1 MLIYLDILKE
11 LVYEAK
17 KTLKE
22 GRNGKTYSVFGK
34 QLKFNLKNQL
44 PIVTTK
50 KVFFRGIIE
59 ELLFI
64 LNGKTNTK
72 ELESKKVNIWKQ
84 NTSREFLDKIG
95 KNYEEGEMGPMY
107 GYNIRYYGKPYPDK
121 QPLNVDQQPYFD
133 QLQNVINLLINDPNS
148 RRIIYTTYNP
158 LNSEQGVLY
167 PCHGLIV
174 QFYVTIVG
182 DVRYVKLHVYQRS
195 ADILLGLPF
204 NITSYAVLAYILCD
218 HINAIISDKKESG
231 SNIKSG
237 DSGGAGR
244 SVDSGAGSSI
254 ASSTSGVYGNRSADC
269 KSIDGDDKII
279 YKPDELII
287 SLGDVHL
294 YEEHL
299 EAAKLQLTR
308 QPFILPTLSIKPF
321 KAIEEL
327 TYDHFILNNYV
338 HHDAINAIMKS

>member
-1 MLIYLDILKE
+1 
-11 LVYEAK
+11 
-17 KTLKE
+17 
-22 GRNGKTYSVFGK
+22 
-34 QLKFNLKNQL
+34 
-44 PIVTTK
+44 
-50 KVFFRGIIE
+50 
-59 ELLFI
+59 
-64 LNGKTNTK
+64 
-72 ELESKKVNIWKQ
+72 
-84 NTSREFLDKIG
+84 
-95 KNYEEGEMGPMY
+95 MY

-121 QPLNVDQQPYFD
+121 QSPYVD

-148 RRIIYTTYNP
+148 RRILYTTYNP
-158 LNSEQGVLY
+158 LNADQGVLY

-182 DVRYVKLHVYQRS
+182 NVRYVKLNVYQRS

-231 SNIKSG
+231 SNNKSG
-237 DSGGAGR
+237 DS
-244 SVDSGAGSSI
+244 VGAGSDVNSSVD
-254 ASSTSGVYGNRSADC
+254 SSTSGFYGNRSADC
-269 KSIDGDDKII
+269 KYIDGNDKII

-287 SLGDVHL
+287 SLGDVHI